1 MIYILFVYYGNFKLK
16 LMHKILLTLSLLL
29 TVFFSKA
36 QDLPVNSKSGKI
48 TFMKTVDATGLTAQ
62 QLYDIA
68 KEWGGKQNFTIE
80 EDKAGAKITFKGLCK
95 VEYPAAKS
103 ADKIEGDVNFKFQF
117 GAKEGKYRYVFTNFT
132 HTGDPEDAGALEDAE
147 PDCTFQKISIRG
159 WTVLKKSTHK
169 ELLKL
174 IDALT
179 KKVKAEQNDPT
190 KSDDW

>member
-1 MIYILFVYYGNFKLK
+1 MQKT
-16 LMHKILLTLSLLL
+16 LLTLSLLL

-36 QDLPVNSKSGKI
+36 QNLPVNTKSGKI
-48 TFMKTVDATGLTAQ
+48 TFMKTADAEGLTSQ

-80 EDKAGAKITFKGLCK
+80 EDKAGIKITFKGLSK
-95 VEYPAAKS
+95 VEYPAVKS
-103 ADKIEGDVNFKFQF
+103 AEKIEGNINFKFQF
-117 GAKEGKYRYVFTNFT
+117 GAKEGKYRYIFTNFT

-159 WTVLKKSTHK
+159 WTVLKKNTHK

-179 KKVKAEQNDPT
+179 KKIKAEQNDPT